1 MGTKK
6 RTRFIFLNASSSPN
20 LQNFLPPLSL
30 LIVIQVQYIITKLKL
45 NRWSQEENNGKD
57 QRETIEERKRKTI
70 KGKEW
75 E

>member
-57 QRETIEERKRKTI
+57 QREIIEERKRKTI